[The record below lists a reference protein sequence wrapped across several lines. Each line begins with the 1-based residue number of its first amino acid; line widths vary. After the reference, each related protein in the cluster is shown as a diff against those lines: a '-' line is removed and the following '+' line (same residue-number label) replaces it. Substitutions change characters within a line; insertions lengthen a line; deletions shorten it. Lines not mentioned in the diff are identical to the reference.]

1 MRPARAFGAP
11 QTTWIGAPAPVS
23 TDSTCSLSA
32 SGCFA
37 AVSTFAMMNGFSTDL
52 SSTLS
57 TSRPIMVRRSTI
69 SSSEASVSRCSLSQ
83 ESVNFILVFPWKLL
97 AQAAE
102 QGRQVERTEAIV
114 RQTADIGV
122 EEGAQV
128 RHAGLTQG

>member
-11 QTTWIGAPAPVS
+11 QTTWIGVPVPVS
-23 TDSTCSLSA
+23 TDRTRRRSA
-32 SGCFA
+32 SGCCS
-37 AVSTFAMMNGFSTDL
+37 AVRILAMTNGFSAAL

-83 ESVNFILVFPWKLL
+83 ESVNFIVVFPWKLL